1 VPCNPTTPRA
11 IPHEGASRTPSG
23 ANRWSLPLQFAVR
36 TRRRSSPPPLRRA
49 NPRGC
54 FTTSASRGPTPAS
67 GARARR
73 EAARHD
79 ANACALAAEMATGPR
94 RQRTLHP
101 RSQGAGGM
109 TSTATLSGRHAAPPA
124 GARRRPRW
132 RGTARGRF
140 SPWRTAPCASAGPTR
155 RRRPSPCGTSSA
167 STCAPTSLTS
177 SWTLTRASWLQ
188 RSTRVPP
195 RPASGAPAGAR
206 PGRRALVALDHTLRV
221 TWHPT
226 RASPPGDLGCGDLQR
241 AAGNVEPRRRR
252 RRQVSGSFMR
262 GGQPGTTLACDNQTP
277 LFAGGFG

>member
-1 VPCNPTTPRA
+1 MRTEAKQRKPCRCPQYPFPSAVQPTTPRA
-11 IPHEGASRTPSG
+11 IPHEGASRTPSV

-36 TRRRSSPPPLRRA
+36 THRRSSPPPLRRA
-49 NPRGC
+49 SPRGC
-54 FTTSASRGPTPAS
+54 CTTSASRGPTPAS
-67 GARARR
+67 GARAPR

-101 RSQGAGGM
+101 RSRGAGGR
-109 TSTATLSGRHAAPPA
+109 TSTATRSGRHAAPPACRGTAARGRA

-140 SPWRTAPCASAGPTR
+140 SPWRTASCASAGPTR

-177 SWTLTRASWLQ
+177 SWTLTRASWPQ

-195 RPASGAPAGAR
+195 RPASGALAGAR
-206 PGRRALVALDHTLRV
+206 PGRRASVAGRW
-221 TWHPT
+221 WHP
-226 RASPPGDLGCGDLQR
+226 A
-241 AAGNVEPRRRR
+241 
-252 RRQVSGSFMR
+252 
-262 GGQPGTTLACDNQTP
+262 TP
-277 LFAGGFG
+277 CA